1 VKNPQ
6 EVDVIESKGTIP
18 SKPVHSARRESSIEN
33 DATTAQA
40 DSAVRARAYQLYE
53 VRGRIEGRADQDWYQ
68 AEADLK
74 SKGQP
79 GRKAS

>member
-1 VKNPQ
+1 
-6 EVDVIESKGTIP
+6 
-18 SKPVHSARRESSIEN
+18 
-33 DATTAQA
+33 
-40 DSAVRARAYQLYE
+40 LYE

>member
-1 VKNPQ
+1 MIDTRN
-6 EVDVIESKGTIP
+6 TIP
-18 SKPVHSARRESSIEN
+18 SKAVHSARPESAIEN
-33 DATTAQA
+33 DATIAPA

-74 SKGQP
+74 SKRQP